1 MIARGVNNAITRRTF
16 AKLAASGLIAW
27 ALGLDS
33 PRKLR
38 VGIGAYTYH
47 SLTLD
52 AMIAQLKLLKISE
65 IEMSRGEFMLMNHP
79 GGDVFQ
85 AARRELDQAGIRCVS
100 YYSATIKNDQDLEN
114 AVRFAKILG
123 VRNI

>member
-1 MIARGVNNAITRRTF
+1 MIAIGVNNAITRRTF
-16 AKLAASGLIAW
+16 GKLAACGLVAW

-52 AMIAQLKLLKISE
+52 AMIAQLKFLKISNRNV
-65 IEMSRGEFMLMNHP
+65 SREFMLMVCGRGN
-79 GGDVFQ
+79 G
-85 AARRELDQAGIRCVS
+85 
-100 YYSATIKNDQDLEN
+100 
-114 AVRFAKILG
+114 
-123 VRNI
+123 